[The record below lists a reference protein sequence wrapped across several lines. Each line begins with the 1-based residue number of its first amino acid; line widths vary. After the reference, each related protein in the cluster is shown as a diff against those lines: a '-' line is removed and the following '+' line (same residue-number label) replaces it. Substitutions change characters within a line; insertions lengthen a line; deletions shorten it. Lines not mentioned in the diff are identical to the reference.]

1 MFSFACNASH
11 RLAVLF
17 CIVLLI
23 CSGMNAA
30 SAANAATDRADSTIE
45 AGAEEVGR
53 IHGVVILGTA
63 LLMGIILGNVVY
75 FWKRSER
82 IDMYLERLKRERLER
97 DKEKAEENEK
107 PHPAD

>member
-1 MFSFACNASH
+1 
-11 RLAVLF
+11 
-17 CIVLLI
+17 
-23 CSGMNAA
+23 MNAA

-107 PHPAD
+107 TAPGRLALSAVCLHKTVNADLVCKAVA